1 MHHNKV
7 KAFITNL
14 SPKGYSFE
22 CVHASQCYYDHCH
35 ANSILIM
42 VNQPMIIGQVTNLL
56 SLPPLLNGDHVSSSL
71 KRVVHTEQKVV
82 NSGLAGSGR
91 LFLPRGFEYKNGKED
106 WTLPLVQGSIH
117 QFSTGIISWSTL
129 GDCSYPG
136 HGHWRQ
142 FGEQSASTGTSPS
155 LELSKP
161 AQAATKKI
169 CGKKR
174 KRSTIHCPNLE
185 PRLR

>member
-1 MHHNKV
+1 MVTFKRQSRSEGKHILIAFRSLNCAQMHHNKV

-22 CVHASQCYYDHCH
+22 CVHASQCYYGHCH

-82 NSGLAGSGR
+82 NSGLAGSER

-106 WTLPLVQGSIH
+106 
-117 QFSTGIISWSTL
+117 
-129 GDCSYPG
+129 
-136 HGHWRQ
+136 
-142 FGEQSASTGTSPS
+142 
-155 LELSKP
+155 
-161 AQAATKKI
+161 
-169 CGKKR
+169 
-174 KRSTIHCPNLE
+174 
-185 PRLR
+185 